1 MNSKPCRLHHRESYG
16 IISKIARREELHL
29 SDLLATVGEAV
40 LGLVDQ
46 GTTVTT
52 ILRYVFPLL
61 AIIILIRCGASL
73 LGFRK
78 EPEIWGHIAFEDGS
92 RLPVTH
98 WENIIGR
105 TRRSDIQMNFENI
118 YKQHAVLTR
127 YDDGSWTI
135 GDVGGRGGIAVN
147 GETITGLTEIG
158 YGDLIDLNGLEV
170 TLVPITDEEAEYV
183 ASCRTNP
190 KHLVSPALT
199 LLLMSFY
206 QFFTVIQLMIA
217 CDVSYWGGILG
228 SFGGLFGLMWLLF
241 FFNKAMR
248 RSGFEVETIAFFLC
262 TMGMAIIA
270 SVDPGELT
278 KTLISIVLGV
288 MLFMVIGF
296 CMRELNTAKKLRY
309 IAAALGPFLLVFV
322 LLFGTEYYGAKCWI
336 NIGTM
341 SFQPSEL
348 VKISFVFAGAST
360 LDRLMTKRNLFLF
373 ILYSGIICILLALC
387 NDFGSAMVFF
397 VAFLVIA
404 YLRSGDFATLSLI
417 CAGTGFAG
425 FMALKLRPHVADRF
439 STWRHIWEDPFGAGH
454 QQTQAI
460 MCLAAGGLFGLGA
473 GNGQLKYIFAADSDI
488 VFCTVCEEWGLIIGI
503 CCVLY
508 VLCMAMFAVRSA
520 SLCRSSFYAIAACAA
535 MSILVFQMALNV
547 FGTIDFLPFTGVTFP
562 FLSNGGSSMMGTWG
576 LLAFV
581 KAADTRQNASFATS
595 DPTHAGRR
603 KAA

>member
-1 MNSKPCRLHHRESYG
+1 MGDAIGAAERG
-16 IISKIARREELHL
+16 IMTL
-29 SDLLATVGEAV
+29 VN
-40 LGLVDQ
+40 LG
-46 GTTVTT
+46 TFVTT
-52 ILRYVFPLL
+52 ILRFVFPLL
-61 AIIILIRCGASL
+61 AVIILLRCAISL
-73 LGFRK
+73 LRFRK

-147 GETITGLTEIG
+147 GETITGLTEVG

-170 TLVPITDEEAEYV
+170 TLVPITEEEAEYV

-199 LLLMSFY
+199 LIFLSVF
-206 QFFTVIQLMIA
+206 QFFTTIQLMIA
-217 CDVSYWGGILG
+217 SDSEYYLSIIG
-228 SFGGLFGLMWLLF
+228 SFVGLFALMWGLF
-241 FFNKAMR
+241 FFNKAMH
-248 RSGFEVETIAFFLC
+248 RSGFEVEIIAFFLC
-262 TMGMAIIA
+262 TMGMAVVA

-278 KTLISIVLGV
+278 KVLLSIVMGIV
-288 MLFMVIGF
+288 IFMVIGF
-296 CMRELNTAKKLRY
+296 CMRELDMAKKLRY
-309 IAAALGPFLLVFV
+309 VAAALGPLLLAAV
-322 LLFGTEYYGAKCWI
+322 LVIGTEVYGAKAWI
-336 NIGTM
+336 IIGPL
-341 SFQPSEL
+341 SIQPSEL

-360 LDRLMTKRNLFLF
+360 LDRLMTKRNLILF
-373 ILYSGIICILLALC
+373 IAYSGICCVLLALC
-387 NDFGSAMVFF
+387 NDFGSAMVYF

-404 YLRSGDFATLSLI
+404 YLRSGDFATISLI

-425 FMALKLRPHVADRF
+425 FMALRLRPHAAARF
-439 STWRHIWEDPFGAGH
+439 ASWRHIWENASDSGF

-473 GNGQLKYIFAADSDI
+473 GNGQAKYIFAADSDI
-488 VFCTVCEEWGLIIGI
+488 VFATVCEEWGLIIGI

-508 VLCMAMFAVRSA
+508 VLCIAMFAVRSA
-520 SLCRSSFYAIAACAA
+520 SLCRSSFYAISACAA
-535 MSILVFQMALNV
+535 MSILVFQMILNV
-547 FGTIDFLPFTGVTFP
+547 FGTVDFLPFTGVTFP

-581 KAADTRQNASFATS
+581 KAADTRQNASFATTVPS
-595 DPTHAGRR
+595 HAKRR
-603 KAA
+603 YAQ

>member
-1 MNSKPCRLHHRESYG
+1 M
-16 IISKIARREELHL
+16 
-29 SDLLATVGEAV
+29 SDVFGAAERGVMSLVG
-40 LGLVDQ
+40 LG
-46 GTTVTT
+46 TFVTT
-52 ILRYVFPLL
+52 FLRYLFPVLAVVILL
-61 AIIILIRCGASL
+61 RCAISL
-73 LGFRK
+73 LRFRK

-105 TRRSDIQMNFENI
+105 TRRSDIQMNFDNI

-190 KHLVSPALT
+190 KHVVSPALS
-199 LLLMSFY
+199 LIFLSIF
-206 QFFTVIQLMIA
+206 QFFTVVQLMIA
-217 CDVSYWGGILG
+217 SDVDVYLGIIS
-228 SFGGLFGLMWLLF
+228 SFLGLFVLMWGLF
-241 FFNKAMR
+241 FFNKAMH
-248 RSGFEVETIAFFLC
+248 RSGFEVEIIAFFLC
-262 TMGMAIIA
+262 TLGLAVIA

-278 KTLISIVLGV
+278 KALVSIVMGIV
-288 MLFMVIGF
+288 IFMVIGF
-296 CMRELNTAKKLRY
+296 CMRELDTAKKLRY
-309 IAAALGPFLLVFV
+309 VAAALGPLMLVAV
-322 LLFGTEYYGAKCWI
+322 LLFGTDVYGAKAWI
-336 NIGTM
+336 IIGPL
-341 SFQPSEL
+341 SIQPSEL

-360 LDRLMTKRNLFLF
+360 LDRLMTKRNLILF
-373 ILYSGIICILLALC
+373 IAYSGICCGLLALC

-404 YLRSGDFATLSLI
+404 YLRSGDFATISLI

-425 FMALKLRPHVADRF
+425 LMALRLKPHAAKRF
-439 STWRHIWEDPFGAGH
+439 ASWRHIWEDPWDTGH
-454 QQTQAI
+454 QQTQAL

-473 GNGQLKYIFAADSDI
+473 GNGQAKYVFAADSDI
-488 VFCTVCEEWGLIIGI
+488 VFATVCEEWGLIIGI

-508 VLCMAMFAVRSA
+508 VVCIAMFAVRSA
-520 SLCRSSFYAIAACAA
+520 SLCRSSFYAISACAA
-535 MSILVFQMALNV
+535 MSILVFQMILNV
-547 FGTIDFLPFTGVTFP
+547 FGTVDFLPFTGVTFP

-581 KAADTRQNASFATS
+581 KAADTRQNASFATTVPS
-595 DPTHAGRR
+595 HAKRR
-603 KAA
+603 YAR

>member
-1 MNSKPCRLHHRESYG
+1 M
-16 IISKIARREELHL
+16 
-29 SDLLATVGEAV
+29 SDFLASVGEAV
-40 LGLVDQ
+40 LGLVDR
-46 GTTVTT
+46 GAAVTT
-52 ILRYVFPLL
+52 ILRFVFPLL
-61 AIIILIRCGASL
+61 AIIILSRCAVSL
-73 LGFRK
+73 LRFRK

-105 TRRSDIQMNFENI
+105 TRRSDIQMNFDNI

-206 QFFTVIQLMIA
+206 QFFTVVQLMIA
-217 CDVSYWGGILG
+217 SDAENWLSICG

-262 TMGMAIIA
+262 TMGMAVIA
-270 SVDPGELT
+270 SVDPEELT
-278 KTLISIVLGV
+278 KTLISIVMGV

-309 IAAALGPFLLVFV
+309 IAAALGPVMLLAV
-322 LLFGTEYYGAKCWI
+322 LAVGTEYYGAKCWI
-336 NIGTM
+336 QIG
-341 SFQPSEL
+341 SLSIQPSEL
-348 VKISFVFAGAST
+348 AKISFVFAGAST
-360 LDRLMTKRNLFLF
+360 LDRLMTKRNLILF
-373 ILYSGIICILLALC
+373 IGYSGVICLLLALC

-404 YLRSGDFATLSLI
+404 YLRSGDFATISLI

-425 FMALKLRPHVADRF
+425 FMALKLKPHAAARF
-439 STWRHIWEDPFGAGH
+439 STWRHIWETPQTTGF
-454 QQTQAI
+454 QQTQAL

-473 GNGQLKYIFAADSDI
+473 GNGKLKYVFAADSDI
-488 VFCTVCEEWGLIIGI
+488 VFATVCEEWGLIIAV

-508 VLCMAMFAVRSA
+508 VVCIAMFAVRSA
-520 SLCRSSFYAIAACAA
+520 SLCRSSFYAISACAA

-547 FGTIDFLPFTGVTFP
+547 FGTVDFLPFTGVTFP

-595 DPTHAGRR
+595 DPAHAGRR
-603 KAA
+603 YAA

>member
-1 MNSKPCRLHHRESYG
+1 MD
-16 IISKIARREELHL
+16 
-29 SDLLATVGEAV
+29 DLFASMGGAV
-40 LGLVDQ
+40 LGLVDK
-46 GTTVTT
+46 GGAVTT
-52 ILRYVFPLL
+52 ILRFVFPLL
-61 AIIILIRCGASL
+61 AIIILSRCAVSL
-73 LGFRK
+73 LRFRK

-105 TRRSDIQMNFENI
+105 TRRSDIQMNFDNI

-206 QFFTVIQLMIA
+206 QFFTVVQLMIA
-217 CDVSYWGGILG
+217 SDAENWLSIWG

-262 TMGMAIIA
+262 TMGMAVIA
-270 SVDPGELT
+270 SVKPEELT
-278 KTLISIVLGV
+278 KTLISIVIGV

-309 IAAALGPFLLVFV
+309 IAAALGPIMLLAV
-322 LLFGTEYYGAKCWI
+322 LAVGTEYYGAKCWI
-336 NIGTM
+336 KIGPL
-341 SFQPSEL
+341 SIQPSEL

-360 LDRLMTKRNLFLF
+360 LDRLMTKRNLILF
-373 ILYSGIICILLALC
+373 IGYSGVICLLLALC

-404 YLRSGDFATLSLI
+404 YLRSGDFATISLI

-425 FMALKLRPHVADRF
+425 FMALKLKPHVAARF
-439 STWRHIWEDPFGAGH
+439 ATWRHIWDDVLDKGF
-454 QQTQAI
+454 QQTHAL
-460 MCLAAGGLFGLGA
+460 MCAAAGGLFGLGA
-473 GNGQLKYIFAADSDI
+473 GNGLSKNIFAADSDI
-488 VFCTVCEEWGLIIGI
+488 VFCTVCEEWGLIVAV

-508 VLCMAMFAVRSA
+508 VVCIAMFAVRSA
-520 SLCRSSFYAIAACAA
+520 SLCRSSFYAISACAA

-547 FGTIDFLPFTGVTFP
+547 FGTVDFLPFTGVTFP

-581 KAADTRQNASFATS
+581 KAADTRQNASFATT

-603 KAA
+603 HAV